1 MGRRSKE
8 QVPQMRQDK
17 ERNRAYVRI
26 DGKRHRLGQW
36 GSVQAQVKYDALIAA
51 WLASGRDN
59 TDGAAAAMPEK
70 PKPAPTPCSSG
81 VLTVADLLTMWME
94 DIATNGKGIDS
105 SSYGSARAAGRALS
119 AYLALPANDFG
130 PKAFKEVMRAYAK
143 VPVVRRK
150 RQPDGTIVDVKKP
163 RTRNYVNSI
172 MKRIRNMFAWGVS
185 EELIDESK
193 AWRLD
198 SVPLLTYDDPHTRE
212 SERRT
217 PAKEEDVAATLQ
229 ALTKECAALVQ
240 VLSLTG
246 CRPKEVCQMTMEQ
259 IHDRDKKVW
268 RYVPKRH
275 KNTWRG
281 KIRHIAIG
289 PRCQEIINNQIEEFG
304 LGDTDAI
311 FSPRRSV
318 PRKKKRDSNPDPR
331 AREFYD
337 SKIVR
342 KAVARGCEVA
352 GVDHWFPYMCRYAT
366 AVKARQE
373 GGIATTSATIG
384 NTEAVAE
391 HYAPENFERAEAFA
405 EAHG

>member
-1 MGRRSKE
+1 MGRRLKE
-8 QVPQMRQDK
+8 QVPKMRHDK
-17 ERNRAYVRI
+17 DGDRAYVRI
-26 DGKRHRLGQW
+26 DSVRHRLGKW
-36 GSVQAQVKYDALIAA
+36 GSPNAQAKYDALIAA

-59 TDGAAAAMPEK
+59 TDGAVAALPEK
-70 PKPAPTPCSSG
+70 PRPAPLPCSSG
-81 VLTVADLLTMWME
+81 ALTVADLLAMWME
-94 DIATNGKGIDS
+94 DIAVNGKGIDS

-119 AYLALPANDFG
+119 AYLTIPAMDFG

-150 RQPDGTIVDVKKP
+150 RQPDGTIADVERP
-163 RTRNYVNSI
+163 RTRRYVNGV
-172 MKRIRNMFAWGVS
+172 MMRIKNMFRWAVS

-198 SVPLLTYDDPHTRE
+198 SVPLLDYDNPHTRE
-212 SERRT
+212 GDRRE
-217 PAKEEDVAATLQ
+217 PAKQEVVTATLQ
-229 ALTKECAALVQ
+229 ALTRECAALVE

-281 KIRHIAIG
+281 KIRHVAIG
-289 PRCQEIINNQIEEFG
+289 PRCQKIIQNQVEEFG
-304 LGDTDAI
+304 LSDTDAI

-318 PRKKKRDSNPDPR
+318 PRKKKLGSNPDPR

-342 KAVARGCEVA
+342 KAVARACEVA
-352 GVDHWFPYMCRYAT
+352 GLEHWFPYQMRYAT
-366 AVKARQE
+366 AVKARQQ

-384 NTEAVAE
+384 NTKAVAE
-391 HYAPENFERAEAFA
+391 HYAPEGFERAEAFA

>member
-1 MGRRSKE
+1 MGRRLKE
-8 QVPQMRQDK
+8 QVPKMRHDK
-17 ERNRAYVRI
+17 DGDRAYVRI
-26 DGKRHRLGQW
+26 DSVRYRLGKW
-36 GSVQAQVKYDALIAA
+36 GSPKAQAKYDALIAA

-59 TDGAAAAMPEK
+59 TDGAAAALTEK
-70 PKPAPTPCSSG
+70 SKPVPPPCSPG
-81 VLTVADLLTMWME
+81 VLTVADLLAMWME
-94 DIATNGKGIDS
+94 DIAINGKGADS
-105 SSYGSARAAGRALS
+105 SSYETARAAGRALS
-119 AYLALPANDFG
+119 AYLTLPANDFG

-150 RQPDGTIVDVKKP
+150 RQPDGTVVDVKKP

-172 MKRIRNMFAWGVS
+172 MKRIRKMFAWGVS

-193 AWRLD
+193 AWRLE
-198 SVPLLTYDDPHTRE
+198 SVPLLEYGDQHTRE
-212 SERRT
+212 SDRRT
-217 PAKEEDVAATLQ
+217 PAKAEDVTATLQ
-229 ALTKECAALVQ
+229 ALTRECAALVQ

-281 KIRHIAIG
+281 KIRHVALG
-289 PRCQEIINNQIEEFG
+289 PRCQEIIKNQVEEFG
-304 LGDTDAI
+304 LSETDAI

-318 PRKKKRDSNPDPR
+318 PRKKKFGSNPDPR

-342 KAVARGCEVA
+342 KAVARACEVA
-352 GVDHWFPYMCRYAT
+352 GVEHWFPYQCRYAT

-391 HYAPENFERAEAFA
+391 HYAPEGFERAEAFA